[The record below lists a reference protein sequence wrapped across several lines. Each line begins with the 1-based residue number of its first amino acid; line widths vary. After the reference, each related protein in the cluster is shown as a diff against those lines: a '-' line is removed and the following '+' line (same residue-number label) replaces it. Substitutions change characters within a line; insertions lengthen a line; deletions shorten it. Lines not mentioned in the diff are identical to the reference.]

1 MGALSGLTRE
11 QVRSKLA
18 DDTRIFLENGGTI
31 EQVPYDDRAEK
42 AARVGRGLPM
52 GSYIEIEQA
61 DGFSLLDTLPDHLTD
76 FNVHWGEF
84 VQVEC
89 DLEGDGVPMTAAER
103 DAAEA
108 SREYY
113 QDSGD
118 AMDSDEFF

>member
-1 MGALSGLTRE
+1 MAALKGLSK
-11 QVRSKLA
+11 QDIKSKLA
-18 DDTRIFLENGGTI
+18 EDVRIFIDNGGTI

-76 FNVHWGEF
+76 FNNHWGEF

-89 DLEGDGVPMTAAER
+89 DVDEAGVPLTVAER

>member
-1 MGALSGLTRE
+1 MGALSGLSRE

-18 DDTRIFLENGGTI
+18 DDTRIFLENGGII

-61 DGFSLLDTLPDHLTD
+61 DGFSLLDTMPDHLTG
-76 FNVHWGEF
+76 FNNHWGEF

-89 DLEGDGVPMTAAER
+89 EMDDSGVPLTAAER

-113 QDSGD
+113 QDTGD
-118 AMDSDEFF
+118 YLDSDEYL

>member
-1 MGALSGLTRE
+1 MGALSGLSRE

-18 DDTRIFLENGGTI
+18 EDTLTFLANGGII

-52 GSYIEIEQA
+52 GSYIEIEEA
-61 DGFSLLDTLPDHLTD
+61 DGFSYTDTLPDHLSGFD
-76 FNVHWGEF
+76 NQWGEF

-89 DLEGDGVPMTAAER
+89 EMDDAGVPLTAAER

-113 QDSGD
+113 HDTGD
-118 AMDSDEFF
+118 YLDSDEYF

>member
-1 MGALSGLTRE
+1 MGALSGLSRE

-18 DDTRIFLENGGTI
+18 EDTLTFLANGGTI

-61 DGFSLLDTLPDHLTD
+61 DGFSLLDTMPDHLTG
-76 FNVHWGEF
+76 FNNHWGEF

-89 DLEGDGVPMTAAER
+89 EMDDFGVPLTAAER

-113 QDSGD
+113 QDTGD
-118 AMDSDEFF
+118 YLDSDEYL